1 MKNQSLKSVNW
12 KRVYSTSEHNL
23 INDFFKPAL
32 KSSVRYDRGVGFFSS
47 SWVREAA
54 EGLAEFAY
62 NDGKARWVTSP
73 ILAEKDWDALI
84 KGTENE
90 VNSMLGH
97 LMLRNIEAM
106 KDELV
111 RETLSALAW
120 MVSDGIIE
128 FKLACPRNKLSGDF
142 HSKFGVFYDAHGHRI
157 GFNGSYNDSLHGLTN
172 DETISVYP
180 AWEPV
185 LEEFVE
191 DYEKRFERLWN
202 NQDGNVRV
210 YDLPEAAKNEILQLR
225 EYDRPYP
232 ETESVSNAIEIIRR
246 ENHLNRFCF
255 PSNFDPRVYQKEAIK
270 SWAEKGKNSG
280 ILAMATG
287 SGKTLTSLWAAKL
300 VADQCKPL
308 VVVIVCPFINLASQ
322 WVGEIN
328 GIGMECVECF
338 DRSRLEWEKELE
350 KEYAALML
358 GTKEVLPII
367 VSNATYTTK
376 NFQGCLKT
384 DKIVHMLIADEV
396 HNLGSEKLTESL
408 SQEIKIRMGLS
419 ATPHRH
425 YDDEGTQ
432 ALFDYFGEPVFE
444 YSLKD
449 AINDGHLTRYF
460 YYPILI
466 DLTEEETDEYW
477 DITQKLSRYH
487 SNDEKGGLPEYMKNL
502 LIKRTR
508 LLSGARN
515 KMDSLKETIENLED
529 HELVFEKALV
539 YCGDVS
545 VIDEDSNERLRNIEE
560 VTQLLYEM
568 NFKVNKITYEEDREQ
583 RDVAVNALKSGEI
596 HSLVAIRCMDEGID
610 IPDARLGFIMASST
624 NPRQFVQRRGRLLRK
639 AKGKKYAHIFDFVV
653 RPPDLSLYSPDGHS
667 YKKVERNLFKRELE
681 RIKEFCNDAEN
692 GPVAMGKLREIRDRY
707 NLLGY
712 E

>member
-1 MKNQSLKSVNW
+1 MTEQSLKSRSW
-12 KRVYSTSEHNL
+12 RRIYSTSENNL
-23 INDFFKPAL
+23 IDDFFKPAL
-32 KSSVRYDRGVGFFSS
+32 KASVRYDRGVGFFSS
-47 SWVREAA
+47 SWVKQAA
-54 EGLAEFAY
+54 EGLAEFAC

-73 ILAEKDWDALI
+73 ILAENDWDALL
-84 KGTENE
+84 KGTEHE
-90 VNSMLGH
+90 VNSVLEN
-97 LMLRNIEAM
+97 LMVKNVEAI
-106 KDELV
+106 KNELV

-120 MVSDGIIE
+120 MVSDEIIE

-142 HSKFGVFYDAHGHRI
+142 HSKFGVFYDGQGDRI
-157 GFNGSYNDSLHGLTN
+157 GFTGSYNDSLHGLTN

-180 AWEPV
+180 SWEPV
-185 LEEFVE
+185 LEEFIK

-210 YDLPEAAKNEILQLR
+210 YDLPNAAKNQILQLR

-232 ETESVSNAIEIIRR
+232 KTKSSFEAIEVIRR
-246 ENHLNRFCF
+246 ANHLNRFCF
-255 PSNFDPRVYQKEAIK
+255 PSDFDPRAYQKKAIK
-270 SWAEKGKNSG
+270 SWSEKGKKKG

-322 WVGEIN
+322 WVGEIH
-328 GIGMECVECF
+328 GISMECVECF
-338 DRSRLEWEKELE
+338 DRSRSDWEAELE

-367 VSNATYTTK
+367 VSNATFTTK
-376 NFQGCLKT
+376 NFQLCLKT
-384 DKIVHMLIADEV
+384 EKIVHMLIADEV
-396 HNLGSEKLTESL
+396 HNLGSDKLSGSL
-408 SQEIKIRMGLS
+408 SPDIKIRMGLS

-449 AINDGHLTRYF
+449 AIDDGHLTRYF
-460 YYPILI
+460 YYPILV
-466 DLTEEETDEYW
+466 DLTENETDEYW

-487 SNDEKGGLPEYMKNL
+487 SKDEKGGLPEFMKNL

-515 KMDSLKETIENLED
+515 KMDLLRQTIDKLED
-529 HELVFEKALV
+529 QDLIFEKALV

-545 VIDEDSNERLRNIEE
+545 VIDEESNERLRNIEE

-568 NFKVNKITYEEDREQ
+568 NFRVNKITYEEDRDQ
-583 RDVAVNALKSGEI
+583 RDAAVNSLKSGEI
-596 HSLVAIRCMDEGID
+596 QALVAIRCMDEGID

-624 NPRQFVQRRGRLLRK
+624 NPRQFVQRRGRLLRT
-639 AKGKKYAHIFDFVV
+639 ATGKKYAHIFDFVV
-653 RPPDLSLYSPDGHS
+653 SPPDLSHYSPDDYS

-692 GPVAMGKLREIRDRY
+692 GPVAMGKLRQIRDRY